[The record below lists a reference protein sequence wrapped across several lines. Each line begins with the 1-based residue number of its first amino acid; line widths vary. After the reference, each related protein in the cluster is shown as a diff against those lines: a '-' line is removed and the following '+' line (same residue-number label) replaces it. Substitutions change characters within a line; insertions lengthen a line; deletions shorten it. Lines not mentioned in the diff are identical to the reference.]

1 VSLVSIDGSGALG
14 EGHGLRS
21 ALTLAAATGRGFQMT
36 RIRAGEPRTGLTA
49 TQVTAVRALAL
60 ACGARASGAFDGS
73 PDLRFEPGLVGA
85 GEYSF
90 DIVGA
95 AAATPLL
102 QAVTV
107 ALANGRET
115 SRVSLTGGTHVA
127 GSPSFHYLAGPWTA
141 SVARL
146 GFSVQLELA
155 RAGFAPAGGGRIVA
169 TIAPRR
175 TAEAPLAFDD
185 RGALLAVRGVSV
197 EARARTP
204 LAERQR
210 AAAAERLWEARRM
223 EAEWETGAVPS
234 DSPGGAILLQA
245 TFEQGCAGFGLLAER
260 GVRAEVLG
268 DRAAR
273 LLLKLLEGSA
283 AVDPYL
289 ADQLA
294 VPLALAG
301 CGGRIATPA
310 VSRQLLA
317 VAAVLGHF
325 GFDAR
330 LSGRE
335 GAPGLLEVGAGLP
348 AAAEASAP

>member
-1 VSLVSIDGSGALG
+1 MSLVSIDGSGPLG

-36 RIRAGEPRTGLTA
+36 RIRSGAPRTGLTA

-85 GEYSF
+85 GEFSF
-90 DIVGA
+90 DIAGA

-102 QAVTV
+102 QAMTV
-107 ALANGRET
+107 ALATGRAA
-115 SRVSLTGGTHVA
+115 SRVGLTGGTHVP

-141 SVARL
+141 GVARL
-146 GFSVQLELA
+146 GFSVKLELA

-169 TIAPRR
+169 TVEPRQ
-175 TAEAPLAFDD
+175 AVEAPLAFHE
-185 RGALLAVRGVSV
+185 RGALLSLRGVSV

-204 LAERQR
+204 IAERQR
-210 AAAAERLWEARRM
+210 AGAAERLWESRRM
-223 EAEWETGAVPS
+223 EAEWETATLPS

-260 GVRAEVLG
+260 GVRAEALG

-273 LLLKLLEGSA
+273 LLLKMLEGGA
-283 AVDPYL
+283 AVDPHL

-294 VPLALAG
+294 VPLAVAG
-301 CGGRIATPA
+301 CGGRIRTPA
-310 VSRQLLA
+310 VSRQLLT
-317 VAAVLGHF
+317 VSAVLGQF

-335 GAPGLLEVGAGLP
+335 GAPGLLEIGAGLP
-348 AAAEASAP
+348 TVAEAAAE